1 MAARMACAFVVA
13 ALLGLPASAAAQG
26 KAPNL
31 SKEQRQSL
39 QAAVTAARSAAPL
52 SREDAWQMH
61 LLRASD
67 GSHYVAFSMEA
78 PADVRAEESLAL
90 YVRLE
95 PRPTDPPS
103 TAQPPRSAVE
113 DWLRGERSDP
123 LPMRARRVVTVPS
136 GELPMGGTA
145 ATMTRDGSGQNSAV
159 IALMERQLQKQR
171 EEEAARE
178 KARREELEGKT
189 KAQLNVM
196 PFEDFDLQAR
206 VVARPG
212 RPPVFQRAITAG
224 PGDYDVVVSW
234 AVLDGKNRPTRTG
247 GLRHPLSLPPVQTS
261 GLALG
266 SVILADAI
274 RARTD
279 LYTSE
284 QQTAHPYAIGGTEID
299 PAPDQSFTND
309 ERLSVAFQIF
319 NAVPSVTG
327 KPDVGVAL
335 RLYRRTP
342 AGEELAATLAP
353 LQYNE
358 GTLPADFN
366 LLQGHPLL
374 AAFAAPLRTLPRG
387 EYRLAVGATDRLARV
402 STTAEARF
410 RIVPTPTALL
420 ASAPA
425 FTTPFVRTRLLDA
438 AVFEPALDALAPH
451 ASSPGLAPLLT
462 LARQHRF
469 VDLMADQPVT
479 GADRGTAILLQGLAA
494 YALGDTGRAIGVRL
508 ARAREA
514 GAPEGATQFWL
525 GATHAIEGRDADAL
539 EAWQAARAAGWPQ
552 ALVVPPV
559 AEAQVRLGRLED
571 AGRTA
576 RDALDAGAVDPTL
589 VRVAAA
595 ADIAARRYGPAADRL
610 GAYVAASPADT
621 DAQWMLVHALFAG
634 LVTGDVPAAQAERRT
649 ALGQAVDRYVEAGG
663 RHRALAEEWRAF
675 VTASSS
681 SPVP

>member
-1 MAARMACAFVVA
+1 MVVRMARALVVA
-13 ALLGLPASAAAQG
+13 ALLGLPAAAAAQG

-39 QAAVTAARSAAPL
+39 QAAVTAAKSAAPL
-52 SREDAWQMH
+52 PREDAWQMH

-78 PADVRAEESLAL
+78 PADVSAEESLAL

-95 PRPTDPPS
+95 PRPADPPS
-103 TAQPPRSAVE
+103 GTQPPRSAVE

-159 IALMERQLQKQR
+159 IALMQRQLQKQR

-189 KAQLNVM
+189 KAQLDVL

-206 VVARPG
+206 VVTRPG
-212 RPPVFQRAITAG
+212 RSPVFQRAITAG
-224 PGDYDVVVSW
+224 PGDYEVVVSW

-247 GLRHPLSLPPVQTS
+247 ALRHPLSLPPVQTS

-274 RARTD
+274 HARTD
-279 LYTSE
+279 LYTSD

-309 ERLSVAFQIF
+309 ERLAVAFQIF
-319 NAVPSVTG
+319 NAAASVIG

-335 RLYRRTP
+335 RLYRRT
-342 AGEELAATLAP
+342 ASGEELAATLAP

-387 EYRLAVGATDRLARV
+387 EYRLAVGATDRLARA

-451 ASSPGLAPLLT
+451 ASSPGLAPLLA

-469 VDLMADQPVT
+469 VDLMADPAVT
-479 GADRGTAILLQGLAA
+479 GADRGAAILLQGLAA

-508 ARAREA
+508 GRAREA

-525 GATHAIEGRDADAL
+525 GATLALESRDADAI

-552 ALVVPPV
+552 ALVSPLV

-576 RDALDAGAVDPTL
+576 REALDAGAGDPSL

-595 ADIAARRYGPAADRL
+595 ADIAARRYWPAADRL
-610 GAYVAASPADT
+610 EAHVATTPADT
-621 DAQWMLVHALFAG
+621 DARWMLVHAVFAG
-634 LVTGDVPAAQAERRT
+634 LVTGDTAAQADRR
-649 ALGQAVDRYVEAGG
+649 AQLGQAVDRYLEAGG

-675 VTASSS
+675 VTASSPS
-681 SPVP
+681 TVP